1 MKVIF
6 FFQNPNH
13 PKTVEESRI
22 NSRMTT
28 PDQLLQALQ
37 DEIEQNTYGEHPAEL
52 YEPIRYIMSL
62 SGKRLR
68 PLMTLMVAALYTD
81 DWRKAL
87 EPAQAVEVFHN
98 FTLMHD
104 DIMDCAPLRRGQPTV
119 HEKWNANIAILSG
132 DVMLVRAYDLL
143 LNVENDRIKRVLK
156 RFNDTAAAVCEGQQL
171 DMNFETR
178 WDVTEAEYL
187 NMIRLKTSV
196 LLGFALELGGI
207 VAGADEQATS
217 LLYEA
222 GVSMGIGFQ
231 LKDDL
236 LDVYGD
242 PAKFG
247 KQVGGDI
254 IANKKTFLLIEAL
267 ERATGP
273 TKVALDEWLA
283 KEDFDKEEKVKAVT
297 AIYDSLKI
305 RTFTEQKITEYFD
318 KGFDCLERLEAVPAR
333 KKPLLGF
340 VHQLVEREN

>member
-1 MKVIF
+1 M
-6 FFQNPNH
+6 NP
-13 PKTVEESRI
+13 
-22 NSRMTT
+22 RMTT

-37 DEIEQNTYGEHPAEL
+37 DDIEQNAYGDQPAEL

-62 SGKRLR
+62 NGKRLR
-68 PLMTLMVAALYTD
+68 PLMTLMAAALYTD

-87 EPAQAVEVFHN
+87 KPAQAVEVFHN

-104 DIMDCAPLRRGQPTV
+104 DIMDRAPLRRGQPTV

-143 LNVENDRIKRVLK
+143 LEIESTHIKRVLR

-196 LLGFALELGGI
+196 LLGFALEMGGI
-207 VAGADEQATS
+207 IAGADATATA

-267 ERATGP
+267 ERAKGS
-273 TKVALDEWLA
+273 TKKQLDDWLA

-297 AIYDSLKI
+297 EIYDSLKI
-305 RTFTEQKITEYFD
+305 RTFAEQKITEYFD
-318 KGFDCLERLEAVPAR
+318 QGFDCLEKLKADPTR
-333 KKPLLGF
+333 KAPLLNF

>member
-1 MKVIF
+1 
-6 FFQNPNH
+6 
-13 PKTVEESRI
+13 
-22 NSRMTT
+22 MTT

-37 DEIEQNTYGEHPAEL
+37 DEIEQNTYGKHPAEL

-68 PLMTLMVAALYTD
+68 PLMTLMAAALYTD
-81 DWRKAL
+81 EWRKAL
-87 EPAQAVEVFHN
+87 KPAQAVEVFHN

-143 LNVENDRIKRVLK
+143 LEVDGDRLKRVIK
-156 RFNDTAAAVCEGQQL
+156 RFNETAAAVCEGQQL

-207 VAGADEQATS
+207 VAGADEEATT

-267 ERATGP
+267 ERAEDSAKTE
-273 TKVALDEWLA
+273 LDKWVSE
-283 KEDFDKEEKVKAVT
+283 KEFDKEEKVKAVT

-305 RTFTEQKITEYFD
+305 RTFTEQKITEHFD
-318 KGFDCLERLEAVPAR
+318 KGFDCLERLQAEPAR
-333 KKPLLGF
+333 KEPLLSF